1 MLRIWLR
8 ELSSHNSGFGFDK
21 EFEIDGNTSA
31 SDILEELFEHTREQ
45 LEDINEDMSYY
56 NLEEYMITEWEWE
69 DTEYFKLSEWE
80 NLDKLVERVE
90 ELSELDSS
98 EEMIVAA
105 YMENGS
111 DFEYAIEH
119 KEDGT
124 VYFEATKMLD
134 IAYEAVDNGLYGSIP
149 ENIKFYIDYEAIA
162 RDIYLEG
169 RYVQFEDCIVE
180 LHS

>member
-69 DTEYFKLSEWE
+69 DTEYFKISEWE
-80 NLDKLVERVE
+80 NLNNLVERVE

-119 KEDGT
+119 KDSGL
-124 VYFEATKMLD
+124 VYLEATKMID
-134 IAYEAVDNGLYGSIP
+134 IAYEAVDNGAYGSISN
-149 ENIKFYIDYEAIA
+149 EISNYIDYEAIA
-162 RDIYLEG
+162 RDMDLNG
-169 RYVQFEDCIVE
+169 NYVQLEDCIVQ
-180 LHS
+180 LYS